1 MWLYAMNLVLV
12 SRKGISALQLKREL
26 GMGSYQSAWRMLQ
39 QIRKAMEKEEYKE
52 TFEAVVEID
61 ETYVRRQASQK

>member
-1 MWLYAMNLVLV
+1 
-12 SRKGISALQLKREL
+12 
-26 GMGSYQSAWRMLQ
+26 MLQ